1 MAQTAMTVRMD
12 NQQKAQ
18 FDKLCEQFGMSANTA
33 INIFVKAV
41 IRSKSIPFSIQ
52 AKNEEDDEVTAKAK
66 AAFKQLRA
74 KAERGETPELTLD
87 EINEEIREVRR
98 LRKNAM
104 VYAVIDTNI
113 FVSALITHNSNAS
126 TARVLESLFLHR
138 IIPLYNDDII
148 KEYDEVL
155 HRAKFKLSEEQIS
168 TVIEHVKENGIDSS
182 RFPYDGEMPDE
193 DDRVSTKSA

>member
-1 MAQTAMTVRMD
+1 
-12 NQQKAQ
+12 
-18 FDKLCEQFGMSANTA
+18 
-33 INIFVKAV
+33 
-41 IRSKSIPFSIQ
+41 
-52 AKNEEDDEVTAKAK
+52 
-66 AAFKQLRA
+66 
-74 KAERGETPELTLD
+74 
-87 EINEEIREVRR
+87 
-98 LRKNAM
+98 M

-126 TARVLESLFLHR
+126 TARVLENLLLHR

-182 RFPYDGEMPDE
+182 RFPYAGEMPDE
-193 DDRVSTKSA
+193 DDRVFYEVCLSKEDSFLVTGNLKHFPKEPQVITAAEMMEILDYEL